1 MWFSSFYPFLF
12 LLVVRQVFLK
22 CRMEHAC
29 YTITSSAL
37 DSPSTGVC
45 LYAHDPLWDTWRD
58 GVQSMDVSDLQ
69 TSVTV
74 TGVLMM
80 TACGS
85 VFPGKAGEGSLT
97 VPGRG
102 EIAQR
107 SIDLRKI
114 VFSLD
119 SKHIFHYVH
128 ELFQKISISFI
139 QLTHSHFIQHTYI
152 EEPSSLITPIFKM
165 CYIQAT
171 FSFF

>member
-1 MWFSSFYPFLF
+1 M
-12 LLVVRQVFLK
+12 
-22 CRMEHAC
+22 
-29 YTITSSAL
+29 
-37 DSPSTGVC
+37 
-45 LYAHDPLWDTWRD
+45 
-58 GVQSMDVSDLQ
+58 SDLQ

-80 TACGS
+80 RACGS

-128 ELFQKISISFI
+128 ELFQ
-139 QLTHSHFIQHTYI
+139 QLYLEQLKMETTQMFTNSK
-152 EEPSSLITPIFKM
+152 SCNITL
-165 CYIQAT
+165 
-171 FSFF
+171 